1 MRLGS
6 ALFHFWEMR
15 EHFAEGRALLEKLLK
30 LPATAQPKMRARL
43 LFYAAIFAIA
53 LGDFGSA
60 QKLQE
65 ESLKVCRNLD
75 DRGGVAV
82 ALNALGVTARDR
94 GDLDTACSLFE
105 QCVAT
110 WRGLGSSIDTARA
123 LSNLANVVRLRG
135 DHARVHALYD
145 ECLAIF
151 HATGDS
157 TGVAWT
163 LNYLGDLVRES
174 VDSIAAR
181 SYYEQSLSAFRQLG
195 DGWGIASTVCDLARL
210 SAADGQHQHAAQLYG
225 ESIKIFQDLGHKRG
239 IARVLE
245 CLAVSAAAQSRPQ
258 HALHLAG
265 AAAALRQRIGAPLIP
280 AEQSRLE
287 KKLEP
292 AQHAHE
298 RRRLGSMVVRLG
310 VSRGSGPR
318 SAPRTLPSPD
328 QESARVNPRCRGQS
342 FGVPLP
348 PDSPGTRHVAHARE
362 WFPRPV
368 PGTRNRLYRQS
379 HSCAAIRSS
388 DPCP

>member
-75 DRGGVAV
+75 DRGE
-82 ALNALGVTARDR
+82 LPWL
-94 GDLDTACSLFE
+94 SMH
-105 QCVAT
+105 
-110 WRGLGSSIDTARA
+110 WGSRPAIVEISIP
-123 LSNLANVVRLRG
+123 
-135 DHARVHALYD
+135 HARFSSSASRLG
-145 ECLAIF
+145 E
-151 HATGDS
+151 
-157 TGVAWT
+157 AW
-163 LNYLGDLVRES
+163 V
-174 VDSIAAR
+174 
-181 SYYEQSLSAFRQLG
+181 QLG

-258 HALHLAG
+258 HVLHLAG